1 MRKNKKNN
9 SVIKQLNDRSAGIS
23 KRSRKS
29 SEINLIQ
36 SLNTKKYPNSRL
48 PNNNPSN
55 GGHQLVSMS
64 GDVYSF
70 LTQMN
75 WEDRLLPPD
84 GNAQIRLNSQ
94 GRMVYGKPKP
104 YTMISKSLK
113 LPPYVP
119 GPDGPEF

>member
-1 MRKNKKNN
+1 
-9 SVIKQLNDRSAGIS
+9 
-23 KRSRKS
+23 
-29 SEINLIQ
+29 
-36 SLNTKKYPNSRL
+36 
-48 PNNNPSN
+48 
-55 GGHQLVSMS
+55 MS

-104 YTMISKSLK
+104 YTM
-113 LPPYVP
+113 
-119 GPDGPEF
+119 

>member
-55 GGHQLVSMS
+55 GGHQLVSS
-64 GDVYSF
+64 YDSAYSYD
-70 LTQMN
+70 TQTN
-75 WEDRLLPPD
+75 WNDRLLPPD

-94 GRMVYGKPKP
+94 GRMVYNKPKP
-104 YTMISKSLK
+104 YTMISKRLK
-113 LPPYVP
+113 PHPYVP
-119 GPDGPEF
+119 SPDDPEF